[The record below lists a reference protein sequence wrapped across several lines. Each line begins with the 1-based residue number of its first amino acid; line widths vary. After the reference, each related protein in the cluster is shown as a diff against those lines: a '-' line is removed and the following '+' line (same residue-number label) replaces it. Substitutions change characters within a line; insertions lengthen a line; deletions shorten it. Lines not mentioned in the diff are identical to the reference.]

1 MVKTYLAFTNNLGS
15 ILCVMD
21 ENGAKVF
28 DASYD
33 AWGRQTVTISTI
45 GLHRGYTGHRRYIIT
60 FNFYVIMLYFKFQY
74 RHRQK
79 NGIMKK
85 KNIWRVLFS
94 VLNDIFAANPDFENK
109 IPYVA
114 LWVVEYENN
123 KFNQVIRE
131 LGFDTNGKIIVKLP
145 DERNFGFWIDSDYT
159 MKDYC
164 KLNIQ
169 MITEQEFN
177 NLWNSVDYDRKKGE
191 FKPVHRF

>member
-1 MVKTYLAFTNNLGS
+1 
-15 ILCVMD
+15 
-21 ENGAKVF
+21 
-28 DASYD
+28 
-33 AWGRQTVTISTI
+33 
-45 GLHRGYTGHRRYIIT
+45 
-60 FNFYVIMLYFKFQY
+60 MLYFKFQY
-74 RHRQK
+74 RHRQE

-145 DERNFGFWIDSDYT
+145 DKRNFGFWIDSDYT

-164 KLNIQ
+164 KLDIQ
-169 MITEQEFN
+169 MITEQ
-177 NLWNSVDYDRKKGE
+177 
-191 FKPVHRF
+191 

>member
-1 MVKTYLAFTNNLGS
+1 
-15 ILCVMD
+15 
-21 ENGAKVF
+21 
-28 DASYD
+28 
-33 AWGRQTVTISTI
+33 
-45 GLHRGYTGHRRYIIT
+45 
-60 FNFYVIMLYFKFQY
+60 MLYFKFQY

-85 KNIWRVLFS
+85 KIIWRILFS

-123 KFNQVIRE
+123 KFNQVTRE

-145 DERNFGFWIDSDYT
+145 DKRNFGFWIDSDYT

-164 KLNIQ
+164 KLDIQ

-191 FKPVHRF
+191 FKPVHSL

>member
-1 MVKTYLAFTNNLGS
+1 
-15 ILCVMD
+15 
-21 ENGAKVF
+21 
-28 DASYD
+28 
-33 AWGRQTVTISTI
+33 
-45 GLHRGYTGHRRYIIT
+45 
-60 FNFYVIMLYFKFQY
+60 MLYFKFQY
-74 RHRQK
+74 RHRK
-79 NGIMKK
+79 ENGIMKK

-191 FKPVHRF
+191 FKPVHSF

>member
-1 MVKTYLAFTNNLGS
+1 
-15 ILCVMD
+15 
-21 ENGAKVF
+21 
-28 DASYD
+28 
-33 AWGRQTVTISTI
+33 
-45 GLHRGYTGHRRYIIT
+45 
-60 FNFYVIMLYFKFQY
+60 MLYFKFQY
-74 RHRQK
+74 RHRK
-79 NGIMKK
+79 ENGIMKK

-131 LGFDTNGKIIVKLP
+131 LGFDTNGRIIVTLP

-191 FKPVHRF
+191 FKPVHSL

>member
-1 MVKTYLAFTNNLGS
+1 
-15 ILCVMD
+15 
-21 ENGAKVF
+21 
-28 DASYD
+28 
-33 AWGRQTVTISTI
+33 
-45 GLHRGYTGHRRYIIT
+45 
-60 FNFYVIMLYFKFQY
+60 MLYFKFQY
-74 RHRQK
+74 RHRQE

-85 KNIWRVLFS
+85 KNILRVLFS

-145 DERNFGFWIDSDYT
+145 DKRNVGFWIDSDYT

-177 NLWNSVDYDRKKGE
+177 NLWNSVYYDRRKGE
-191 FKPVHRF
+191 FKPVHSF

>member
-1 MVKTYLAFTNNLGS
+1 
-15 ILCVMD
+15 
-21 ENGAKVF
+21 
-28 DASYD
+28 
-33 AWGRQTVTISTI
+33 
-45 GLHRGYTGHRRYIIT
+45 
-60 FNFYVIMLYFKFQY
+60 
-74 RHRQK
+74 
-79 NGIMKK
+79 MKK

-145 DERNFGFWIDSDYT
+145 DKRNFGFWIDSDYT

-164 KLNIQ
+164 KLDIQ

-191 FKPVHRF
+191 FKPVHSF